1 MQSVGMRSVRRFF
14 RNATKTQKK
23 VQKNA
28 KKVLSLKK
36 ERTCQKWRLLSKRRR
51 KKHLAESAA
60 EKKDV
65 GFDIAEI
72 NRH

>member
-28 KKVLSLKK
+28 KKSIVLEERENVPKLEIVIQTSK
-36 ERTCQKWRLLSKRRR
+36 EKT
-51 KKHLAESAA
+51 LAESAT
-60 EKKDV
+60 EKKKT
-65 GFDIAEI
+65 
-72 NRH
+72 